1 MAPRIT
7 MQGIEIDAPNR
18 RGHESFASGGRPVRT
33 LRAGPGEF
41 TIVAVLWAGFGV
53 YALSQGFVDD
63 RAPLVIVGAA
73 SLAIIVVG
81 VVWPIVALRG
91 VAVAV
96 IQPRDVNAGQTINVS
111 VNITGSATSCMVR
124 LIDPPSPWVH
134 AHGPCTG
141 VISLAAPHRGLYH
154 GCRVELKTSG
164 PLNVFT
170 RHRWYSTR
178 FASPLAVGPQAVTV
192 VAPIGAANNT
202 NEAPAIGA
210 PAAAS
215 EAVRNVRPYVSG
227 DAARAVHWPS
237 SARTGALVVREF
249 EPPIRSA
256 IAIVCD
262 LRHGEPATVE
272 RAASIAS
279 GLARDALQRGDACVL
294 VTREQGGAVCEA
306 VVSNHQVDRRLAS
319 AVVGDPGVGPHGWAT
334 VTVTPNSHVATA
346 PAAPSRLIEEET

>member
-7 MQGIEIDAPNR
+7 MQGIELDVQHE
-18 RGHESFASGGRPVRT
+18 RGHEPAMSGGRPLRT

-53 YALSQGFVDD
+53 YALSQGFVVD

-73 SLAIIVVG
+73 SLAVLVVG
-81 VVWPIVALRG
+81 VVWPVIALRG
-91 VAVAV
+91 VTVAV
-96 IQPRDVNAGQTINVS
+96 IQPRDINVGQMLHVA
-111 VNITGSATSCMVR
+111 VNIAGRAPGCMVR
-124 LIDPPSPWVH
+124 LTDPPSPWVH
-134 AHGPCTG
+134 APGPCAGT
-141 VISLAAPHRGLYH
+141 ISLPAPHRGLYH
-154 GCRVELKTSG
+154 GCRVEVKTSG

-178 FASPLAVGPQAVTV
+178 FAPPLAIGPQALAVN
-192 VAPIGAANNT
+192 APIAALSDTNDAPALGAAT
-202 NEAPAIGA
+202 MG
-210 PAAAS
+210 S

-249 EPPIRSA
+249 EPPLRPA

-279 GLARDALQRGDACVL
+279 GMARDALQRGAACVL
-294 VTREQGGAVCEA
+294 VTREQDGAVCEA
-306 VVSNHQVDRRLAS
+306 VSTTHDIDWRLAA
-319 AVVGDPGVGPHGWAT
+319 AVAGDPGVGPLGWAT
-334 VTVTPNSHVATA
+334 VTVTPNSQVPTA
-346 PAAPSRLIEEET
+346 RSLQSRLIEVDP